1 MSQETTKL
9 PSPICESMAADS
21 FALKLLDASLNGLYV
36 YDVKLGRNIFINAQ
50 YTRLTGY
57 TLNELQAM
65 DEAQFFAL
73 FHPEDQQRVADH
85 MERILL
91 KSDDELEIEYR
102 FKTKDGRWVW
112 CLSRDSAFARNEDGT
127 VSQFIGTFFDI
138 NGRKQLEGNAEQ
150 LAAAAIRERDHLE
163 ALINSISD
171 EIWFASSE
179 GKFTLVNPS
188 AALQFEMDEMDETD
202 GIDVKK
208 LAERLEVFRPDGSPR
223 PVEESPPLRALQGE
237 VVRNL
242 EEIIR
247 IPSTGELRYRQ
258 VSSTPVIDK
267 TGSIIGS
274 VSVVRDITERK
285 QAEEALKS
293 SRLRAE
299 TEKRYLEAIFQ
310 VLPVGLVVT
319 DTKGG
324 VIRTNNMDKKIWG
337 LRPNTRDVD
346 DYVQYKAWWADSGKP
361 IESQEWASA
370 QAVLIGKSVIGQVL
384 KIKRFN
390 GEHGYIINS
399 AAPIFNDEGRV
410 SGSAVVIQDITELR
424 RAEQA
429 KLESIQNLNE
439 YAYALTHNL
448 KAPFRAIQNYAE
460 FLTEDLEDI
469 LEWEPKQYLEGL
481 KKAVTQANNQFRDLE
496 ILYEIANRHINIETF
511 DMKEVLNEMQSTFQD
526 VSDSQLILHKN
537 WPAFRGERHLI
548 RQILINLIDNGF
560 KFNRADVKRV
570 EVGWQAVEGNR
581 IEIFVR
587 DNGIGIDPQY
597 QVQIFDIFKRLHTDR
612 EYGGTGI
619 GLAIV
624 KKALQKI
631 GGEMRLT
638 SAIGEGSTFYINL
651 PNTFLENNQA

>member
-1 MSQETTKL
+1 
-9 PSPICESMAADS
+9 
-21 FALKLLDASLNGLYV
+21 
-36 YDVKLGRNIFINAQ
+36 
-50 YTRLTGY
+50 
-57 TLNELQAM
+57 
-65 DEAQFFAL
+65 
-73 FHPEDQQRVADH
+73 
-85 MERILL
+85 
-91 KSDDELEIEYR
+91 
-102 FKTKDGRWVW
+102 
-112 CLSRDSAFARNEDGT
+112 
-127 VSQFIGTFFDI
+127 
-138 NGRKQLEGNAEQ
+138 
-150 LAAAAIRERDHLE
+150 
-163 ALINSISD
+163 
-171 EIWFASSE
+171 
-179 GKFTLVNPS
+179 
-188 AALQFEMDEMDETD
+188 
-202 GIDVKK
+202 
-208 LAERLEVFRPDGSPR
+208 
-223 PVEESPPLRALQGE
+223 
-237 VVRNL
+237 
-242 EEIIR
+242 
-247 IPSTGELRYRQ
+247 
-258 VSSTPVIDK
+258 
-267 TGSIIGS
+267 
-274 VSVVRDITERK
+274 VRDITERK

-424 RAEQA
+424 RAQQA